1 MKHALMEKT
10 PPGRP
15 PAAPLPDIGPDDRD
29 DSEKTVRLRLP
40 AAECPSQL
48 LAGQSGLLEKERGIF
63 ERIAV
68 GGDLLLLLEEVA
80 QLWEASSDKFR
91 RCVVL
96 LANEASD
103 RLWVAA
109 APSMPVF
116 FYELA
121 KDTAIAERSNPCG
134 VAAWSRKPLLIP
146 DFENDQLWT
155 GMAEAAAALG
165 VRAGWSQPLVSSDGR
180 ILGTVTVYS
189 ETEGQPTDREA
200 ALMERVTHI
209 TRIAIEKYQAELA
222 IERLSNQDALTGM
235 PTRPLLLDRLD
246 GAVMR
251 GAKNRC
257 STALLLVSLGG
268 MKEINEIFGYEYGD
282 KFLRGMAQRMRDIF
296 PHGETVARVGGHVFG
311 IILED
316 LGGTEMLTDILQ
328 SLLLELNR
336 PIMAGGYEAFGT
348 ACIGT
353 SVAPKD
359 GDDAETLYRQADA
372 ALYRARQHGYPSF
385 QFFTADMNVKA
396 ARRITLVSE
405 LHHALERDEFSLD
418 FQPQLEV
425 SSGRIIGAEA
435 LLRWR
440 HPRFGLVTPAEF
452 IPLLEE
458 TGHIIDVGDW
468 VLKQVCG
475 AVAEVRA
482 MGRDPFRIAV
492 NMSARQFLERGMI
505 MRIEAMLREHGLDA
519 DGLSVEI
526 TETLLMSDPEQ
537 AAAIL
542 HGFREV
548 GVRLAVDDFGTGYSS
563 LSYLKK
569 FPLDDLKIDK
579 SFLDGVPAS
588 AVDAAIVTTL
598 IQLAHSLGMSAVA
611 EGVETEPQLQFLRHR
626 HCDALQGFLCCGPVA
641 RREFLE
647 IVSRGTL

>member
-15 PAAPLPDIGPDDRD
+15 PVAPLPEIGSDEREE
-29 DSEKTVRLRLP
+29 SERTVRLRLP
-40 AAECPSQL
+40 PVESPSQL
-48 LAGQSGLLEKERGIF
+48 LAGQSALLEKERRIF

-91 RCVVL
+91 RCAVL
-96 LANEASD
+96 LANEAGD

-116 FYELA
+116 FHELA
-121 KDTAIAERSNPCG
+121 KDTAIAENSNPCG
-134 VAAWSRKPLLIP
+134 VAAWNRKSVLIP
-146 DFENDQLWT
+146 DFEHDQQWT

-180 ILGTVTVYS
+180 ILGTVAVYS
-189 ETEGQPTDREA
+189 ETEGRPTDREL

-257 STALLLVSLGG
+257 TTALLLVSLGG
-268 MKEINEIFGYEYGD
+268 MKEINEILGYEYGD
-282 KFLRGMAQRMRDIF
+282 KFLRGMAQRMQDLF
-296 PHGETVARVGGHVFG
+296 PHGETVARVGGHDFG

-316 LGGTEMLTDILQ
+316 LGSTELLTDILQ

-336 PIMAGGYEAFGT
+336 PIMVGGYEAFGT
-348 ACIGT
+348 ACIGI

-359 GDDAETLYRQADA
+359 GDDAETLYRQADS
-372 ALYRARQHGYPSF
+372 ALHRARQHGYPSF
-385 QFFTADMNVKA
+385 QYFTADMNVKA
-396 ARRITLVSE
+396 ARRITLISE
-405 LHHALERDEFSLD
+405 LHHALERDEFFLN

-435 LLRWR
+435 LLRWQ

-475 AVAEVRA
+475 TISEVRA

-492 NMSARQFLERGMI
+492 NMSARQFLERGMTA
-505 MRIEAMLREHGLDA
+505 RIESMLREHGLDA
-519 DGLSVEI
+519 DGLTVEI
-526 TETLLMSDPEQ
+526 TETLLMSNPEQ

-542 HGFREV
+542 QGFREV

-611 EGVETEPQLQFLRHR
+611 EGVETEPQLQFLRQR
-626 HCDALQGFLCCGPVA
+626 HCDALQGFLCCGPAA
-641 RREFLE
+641 REQFLE